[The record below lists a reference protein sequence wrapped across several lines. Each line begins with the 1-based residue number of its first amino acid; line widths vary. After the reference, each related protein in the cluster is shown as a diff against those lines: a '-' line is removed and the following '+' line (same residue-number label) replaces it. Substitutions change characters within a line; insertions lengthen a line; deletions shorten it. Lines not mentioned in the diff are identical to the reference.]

1 MLNRAG
7 DWSIDLYACSENEEM
22 MEWLVPRPKHATRL
36 VHGSF
41 DGHTDGETDGNVHLA
56 DGKARRIVSRVV
68 KSAG

>member
-1 MLNRAG
+1 MARR
-7 DWSIDLYACSENEEM
+7 Y
-22 MEWLVPRPKHATRL
+22 VPKHATRL

-68 KSAG
+68 TKKRGLKPSATDFTC